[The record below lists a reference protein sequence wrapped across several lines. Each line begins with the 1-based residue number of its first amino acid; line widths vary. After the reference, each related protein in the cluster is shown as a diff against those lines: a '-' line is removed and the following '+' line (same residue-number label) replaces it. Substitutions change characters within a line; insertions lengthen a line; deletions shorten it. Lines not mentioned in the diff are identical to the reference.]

1 MLHIKLRFHFSIS
14 LNDEDWFGIDFVH
27 RDPVVWGP
35 KHGETTHPVG
45 VSGLARPGCT
55 SDSSFLREST
65 LEATRDNA
73 RAWVRVGDPL
83 GTPGSSPAQ
92 PWLLRTLGK
101 MFCCAFPYLCITNK
115 YFLKNYK
122 TTSMLA
128 E

>member
-92 PWLLRTLGK
+92 PWLLQSRANTTAVSSSPLTL
-101 MFCCAFPYLCITNK
+101 PLSLTLCLLEKI
-115 YFLKNYK
+115 FLNHF
-122 TTSMLA
+122 
-128 E
+128 